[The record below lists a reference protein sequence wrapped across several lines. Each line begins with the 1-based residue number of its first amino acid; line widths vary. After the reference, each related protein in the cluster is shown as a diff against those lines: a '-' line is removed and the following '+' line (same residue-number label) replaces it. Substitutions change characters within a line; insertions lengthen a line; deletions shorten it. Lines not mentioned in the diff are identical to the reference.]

1 MAPRPPRT
9 RQQRI
14 TLVTLSTSRAL
25 LASSGFHARRDT
37 SVRTFIRKSLP
48 VLVALGALCVPA
60 VQAQDTL
67 APASAVAR
75 DALARHRDANGLLA
89 LSAEGRALYERD
101 VIKLDGYGYCGRSVA
116 LAEQGEFRQSIRA
129 AAKALH
135 IAGSTDNEDLR
146 ALAQRDLAIA
156 YNYAG
161 LLDEAEKF
169 ANGAL
174 ALKPKNPQQ
183 AHAPAL
189 KVLGD
194 VAARRGR
201 YGDAAEAYK
210 RSHELASERFRPL
223 VLVSL
228 ANAYTAAGR
237 AHEALEQ
244 LDRLPRSEA
253 EKLGAFHDRSRA
265 NALLAAGQPEPA
277 LALFQRIA
285 ADSGSSDALYHRLW
299 ATEGVGRV
307 ELQRGNKPAA
317 LKAYLDTVQIADS
330 LRGKFQSE
338 EFKTGLF
345 GDVQKVFDTALDLS
359 ITQRDFEAAWSLS
372 EASRS
377 RQLLDAIRD
386 RAADTLAEQRVT
398 LAELQKTL
406 GPSEAVLQFHVL
418 EARSIVWLITRSGMS
433 AAVLPQGQ
441 TGLAPLVE
449 NFRSSVIERRRDTTT
464 LAAALYKTLL
474 AEIDLAPVQ
483 RLFVVPHG
491 PLHYL
496 PFQALHDGRSFLI
509 ERSALTV
516 WPSSAVGARLLAR
529 GSAPVPQLLGFGNP
543 STDKNVPLP
552 GAEREVQQV
561 ARLFGGSEIFVQ
573 QEATKERFKAGAGRA
588 NMVHVAAH
596 AELDDVDPLFSRILF
611 ASSAAEPGLLEAR
624 EIYTLDLRGVRLIT
638 LSACE
643 SGLGRVAR
651 GDEII
656 GFTRSLLSAG
666 ANSIVAS
673 LWPVADD
680 STDLLMGRLYRE
692 LAAGRDLM
700 ASMQLAQLEV
710 QKNRRFAHPFFW
722 APFNVIGNG
731 RLLVAG
737 GEVAK

>member
-1 MAPRPPRT
+1 MHKAVLAIIYAVLCT
-9 RQQRI
+9 A
-14 TLVTLSTSRAL
+14 T
-25 LASSGFHARRDT
+25 ASSH
-37 SVRTFIRKSLP
+37 
-48 VLVALGALCVPA
+48 
-60 VQAQDTL
+60 AQDL

-101 VIKLDGYGYCGRSVA
+101 VIKLDGYGYCGRSIA

-129 AAKALH
+129 ASKALH
-135 IAGSTDNEDLR
+135 LGNTSDNEDLR
-146 ALAQRDLAIA
+146 SLAQRDLAIA

-161 LLDEAEKF
+161 LLNEAERF

-174 ALKPKNPQQ
+174 ALKPKQPQQ
-183 AHAPAL
+183 AHAPAY

-194 VAARRGR
+194 VAVRRAR
-201 YGDAAEAYK
+201 YGDAADAYK
-210 RSHELASERFRPL
+210 RSLDLASDRFRPL
-223 VLVSL
+223 VQVSL

-237 AHEALEQ
+237 PREALEQ
-244 LDRLPRSEA
+244 LDQLPAREA
-253 EKLGAFHDRSRA
+253 EKLGAFYSRSRA
-265 NALLAAGQPEPA
+265 NALLAANLPDPA
-277 LALFQRIA
+277 LLLFKQIA
-285 ADSGSSDALYHRLW
+285 ADTTSGDALYNRLW
-299 ATEGVGRV
+299 ATEGMGRV

-317 LKAYLDTVQIADS
+317 LKSYLETVRLADS

-345 GDVQKVFDTALDLS
+345 GDIQKVFDAALDLS
-359 ITQRDFEAAWSLS
+359 ITTRDFEAAWTLS

-377 RQLLDAIRD
+377 RQLLDSIRD
-386 RAADTLAEQRVT
+386 RAADSLAEQRVT

-406 GPSEAVLQFHVL
+406 ASGEAVLQFHVL
-418 EARSIVWLITRSGMS
+418 DNRSIVWLITRTGMS
-433 AAVLPQGQ
+433 AAVIPQGQ
-441 TGLAPLVE
+441 AGLAALVE
-449 NFRSSVIERRRDTTT
+449 NFRSSVIERRRDTTQ
-464 LAAALYKTLL
+464 LAAGLHKLLL
-474 AEIDLAPVQ
+474 AELDLTPVL

-496 PFQALHDGRSFLI
+496 PFQALHDGRGFLI
-509 ERSALTV
+509 ERTAMTV
-516 WPSSAVGARLLAR
+516 WPSSAVGARLQAR
-529 GSAPVPQLLGFGNP
+529 GAAPAPVLLGFGNP

-561 ARLFGGSEIFVQ
+561 AKLFPRNEVFVQ
-573 QEATKERFKAGAGRA
+573 QEATKERFKAGASKA

-611 ASSAAEPGLLEAR
+611 AATTTEPGLLEAR

-680 STDLLMGRLYRE
+680 STDVLMGRLYRE
-692 LAAGRDLM
+692 LASGRDLM
-700 ASMQLAQLEV
+700 AGMQLAQLEV

-731 RLLVAG
+731 RLLIAG
-737 GEVAK
+737 NEVVR

>member
-1 MAPRPPRT
+1 MRT
-9 RQQRI
+9 FHKS
-14 TLVTLSTSRAL
+14 LL
-25 LASSGFHARRDT
+25 LAAG
-37 SVRTFIRKSLP
+37 
-48 VLVALGALCVPA
+48 VALCGPWLP
-60 VQAQDTL
+60 VQAQDL
-67 APASAVAR
+67 APISAVAR

-101 VIKLDGYGYCGRSVA
+101 VIKLDGYGYCGRSIA

-129 AAKALH
+129 ASKALH
-135 IAGSTDNEDLR
+135 IGQTSDNEDLR
-146 ALAQRDLAIA
+146 SLAQRDLAIA

-161 LLDEAEKF
+161 LLDEAERF
-169 ANGAL
+169 AQGAL

-183 AHAPAL
+183 AHAPAY

-194 VAARRGR
+194 VAVRRAR
-201 YGDAAEAYK
+201 YGDAADAYQ
-210 RSHELASERFRPL
+210 RSLELASDRFRPL
-223 VLVSL
+223 VQVSL

-237 AHEALEQ
+237 PREALEQ
-244 LDRLPRSEA
+244 LDKLPAAEA
-253 EKLGAFHDRSRA
+253 DKLGAFYKRSRA
-265 NALLAAGQPEPA
+265 NALLAARLPDQA
-277 LALFQRIA
+277 QALFRQVA
-285 ADSGSSDALYHRLW
+285 AESTAGDALYNRLW
-299 ATEGVGRV
+299 ATEGLGRV

-317 LKAYLDTVQIADS
+317 LQSYLETVRLADS

-345 GDVQKVFDTALDLS
+345 GDIQKVFDTALDLS
-359 ITQRDFEAAWSLS
+359 IATSNFEAAWTLS

-386 RAADTLAEQRVT
+386 RAADSLADHRVT
-398 LAELQKTL
+398 LSELQKTL
-406 GPSEAVLQFHVL
+406 GSGEAVLQFHVL
-418 EARSIVWLITRSGMS
+418 DNRSIVWLITRSGMS
-433 AAVLPQGQ
+433 ANVIPQGQ
-441 TGLAPLVE
+441 AGLAALVE
-449 NFRSSVIERRRDTTT
+449 NFRSSVIERRRDTTN
-464 LAAALYKTLL
+464 LAVALNKLLL
-474 AEIDLAPVQ
+474 ADLDLTPTL

-509 ERSALTV
+509 ERTALTV
-516 WPSSAVGARLLAR
+516 WPSSAVGSRLQAR
-529 GSAPVPQLLGFGNP
+529 GSAPAPVLLGFGNP

-561 ARLFGGSEIFVQ
+561 AKLFPRNEVFVQ
-573 QEATKERFKAGAGRA
+573 KDATKERFKAGAGRA

-611 ASSAAEPGLLEAR
+611 ASSASESGLLEAR

-680 STDLLMGRLYRE
+680 STDVLMSRLYRE

-700 ASMQLAQLEV
+700 AGMQLAQLEV

-731 RLLVAG
+731 RLLITG
-737 GEVAK
+737 SEVVR

>member
-1 MAPRPPRT
+1 MKGKSVWVLHKAV
-9 RQQRI
+9 
-14 TLVTLSTSRAL
+14 LVGACAVL
-25 LASSGFHARRDT
+25 FC
-37 SVRTFIRKSLP
+37 VSLP
-48 VLVALGALCVPA
+48 S
-60 VQAQDTL
+60 QAQDAL

-75 DALARHRDANGLLA
+75 DALARHRDADGLLA

-101 VIKLDGYGYCGRSVA
+101 VIKLDGYGYCGRSIA

-129 AAKALH
+129 ASKALH
-135 IAGSTDNEDLR
+135 VGNSTDNEDLR
-146 ALAQRDLAIA
+146 SLAQRDLAIS

-161 LLDEAEKF
+161 LLDEAERF
-169 ANGAL
+169 AQGAL
-174 ALKPKNPQQ
+174 ALKPKQPQQ
-183 AHAPAL
+183 AHAPAY

-194 VAARRGR
+194 VAVRRGR

-210 RSHELASERFRPL
+210 SSLALASERFRPL

-237 AHEALEQ
+237 PREALQQ
-244 LDRLPRSEA
+244 LDQLPAREA
-253 EKLGAFHDRSRA
+253 GKLGGFYSRSRA
-265 NALLAAGQPEPA
+265 NALLAAGLNDQA
-277 LALFQRIA
+277 LALFKQIA
-285 ADSGSSDALYHRLW
+285 GDNASADASYNRLW
-299 ATEGVGRV
+299 ATEGIGRV
-307 ELQRGNKPAA
+307 ELKRGDKPAA
-317 LKAYLDTVQIADS
+317 LKAYLDTVRLADS

-345 GDVQKVFDTALDLS
+345 GDIQKVFDSALDLS
-359 ITQRDFEAAWSLS
+359 IDTRDFEAAWTLS

-377 RQLLDAIRD
+377 RQLLDSIRD
-386 RAADTLAEQRVT
+386 RAADTLADHRVT

-406 GPSEAVLQFHVL
+406 GSGEAVLQFHVL
-418 EARSIVWLITRSGMS
+418 ENRSIVWLITRAGMS
-433 AAVLPQGQ
+433 ASVIPQGQ
-441 TGLAPLVE
+441 AGLAALVE
-449 NFRSSVIERRRDTTT
+449 NFRSSVIERRRDTST
-464 LAAALYKTLL
+464 LAVALNKVLL
-474 AEIDLAPVQ
+474 ADMDLTPVL

-496 PFQALHDGRSFLI
+496 PFQALNDGRSYLI
-509 ERSALTV
+509 ERTALTV

-529 GSAPVPQLLGFGNP
+529 GSAPAPALLGFGNP

-561 ARLFGGSEIFVQ
+561 ARLFNNSEVFVQ
-573 QEATKERFKAGAGRA
+573 REATKERFKAGAGRA

-596 AELDDVDPLFSRILF
+596 AELDDADPLFSRILF
-611 ASSAAEPGLLEAR
+611 AASSTEPGLLEAR

-700 ASMQLAQLEV
+700 ASMQLAQIEV

-731 RLLVAG
+731 RLLISG
-737 GEVAK
+737 SEVAR

>member
-1 MAPRPPRT
+1 MRLA
-9 RQQRI
+9 
-14 TLVTLSTSRAL
+14 AL
-25 LASSGFHARRDT
+25 LASVGIHARRDT
-37 SVRTFIRKSLP
+37 SVRTLSRTL
-48 VLVALGALCVPA
+48 LVATTALCALAPA
-60 VQAQDTL
+60 HAQDTAL
-67 APASAVAR
+67 APVSSVAR

-101 VIKLDGYGYCGRSVA
+101 VIKLDGYAYCGRSIA

-129 AAKALH
+129 ASKALH
-135 IAGSTDNEDLR
+135 IGSATDNEDLR
-146 ALAQRDLAIA
+146 SLAQRDLAIA

-169 ANGAL
+169 AQGAL

-201 YGDAAEAYK
+201 YGDAAEAYQ
-210 RSHELASERFRPL
+210 RSHALASEKFRPL

-237 AHEALEQ
+237 PADALQQ
-244 LDRLPRSEA
+244 LDRLPRAEA

-265 NALLAAGQPEPA
+265 NALLAAGQPDQA
-277 LALFQRIA
+277 LVLFERV
-285 ADSGSSDALYHRLW
+285 ADTSATNSAGADALYHRLW
-299 ATEGVGRV
+299 ATEGMGRV
-307 ELQRGNKPAA
+307 ELKRGNRPAA
-317 LKAYLDTVQIADS
+317 LKAYLGTVALADQ

-345 GDVQKVFDTALDLS
+345 GDIQKVFDTALDLS
-359 ITQRDFEAAWSLS
+359 IAERNFEAAWSLS

-377 RQLLDAIRD
+377 RQLLDAVRD
-386 RAADTLAEQRVT
+386 RAADTLAEQRVS
-398 LAELQKTL
+398 LAELQRSL
-406 GPSEAVLQFHVL
+406 AMGEAVLQFHVL
-418 EARSIVWLITRSGMS
+418 DQRSIVWLITKSGMS
-433 AAVLPQGQ
+433 ATVIAQGQ
-441 TGLAPLVE
+441 AGLAPLVE

-464 LAAALYKTLL
+464 LAANLYKLLL
-474 AEIDLAPVQ
+474 AEVDLAPVQ
-483 RLFVVPHG
+483 RLYVVPHG

-496 PFQALHDGRSFLI
+496 PFQALHDGRSYLI

-516 WPSSAVGARLLAR
+516 WPSAAVGSKLLTR
-529 GSAPVPQLLGFGNP
+529 GSVPAPQLLGFGNP

-561 ARLFGGSEIFVQ
+561 ARLFSGSEIHLKQ
-573 QEATKERFKAGAGRA
+573 DATKDRFKAGAGRA
-588 NMVHVAAH
+588 NMVHIAAH

-611 ASSAAEPGLLEAR
+611 ASTATESGLLEAR
-624 EIYTLDLRGVRLIT
+624 EIYNLDLRGVRLIT

-666 ANSIVAS
+666 ASSIVAS

-700 ASMQLAQLEV
+700 AGMQAAQLEV

-731 RLLVAG
+731 RLVVITGSAQ
-737 GEVAK
+737 

>member
-1 MAPRPPRT
+1 
-9 RQQRI
+9 
-14 TLVTLSTSRAL
+14 
-25 LASSGFHARRDT
+25 
-37 SVRTFIRKSLP
+37 VRTLHRTIVVGVLAGLCALP
-48 VLVALGALCVPA
+48 A
-60 VQAQDTL
+60 QAQDTL
-67 APASAVAR
+67 APASTIAR
-75 DALARHRDANGLLA
+75 DALARHRDAHGLLA
-89 LSAEGRALYERD
+89 VSAEGRALYERD
-101 VIKLDGYGYCGRSVA
+101 VIKLDGYAYCGRSIA

-135 IAGSTDNEDLR
+135 LGSTTDNEDLR
-146 ALAQRDLAIA
+146 SLAQRDLAIA
-156 YNYAG
+156 YSYAG

-183 AHAPAL
+183 AHAPSH

-194 VAARRGR
+194 IAARRGR
-201 YGDAAEAYK
+201 YGDAAEAYQ
-210 RSHELASERFRPL
+210 RSLAVASERFRPL

-237 AHEALEQ
+237 PTEALAQ
-244 LDRLPRSEA
+244 LDTLPRPQAEA
-253 EKLGAFHDRSRA
+253 LGPFYQRSRA
-265 NALLAAGQPEPA
+265 NALLAAGVAEEA
-277 LALFQRIA
+277 HALFQQIA
-285 ADSGSSDALYHRLW
+285 AEARGTDALYHRLW
-299 ATEGVGRV
+299 ATEGLGRV
-307 ELQRGNKPAA
+307 ELRRGNPAAA
-317 LKAYLDTVQIADS
+317 LKAYLDTVAIAEQ
-330 LRGKFQSE
+330 LRGKFQSD

-345 GDVQKVFDTALDLS
+345 GDIQKVFDTALELS
-359 ITQRDFEAAWSLS
+359 IAQREFESAWVLS

-377 RQLLDAIRD
+377 RQLLDAVRD
-386 RAADTLAEQRVT
+386 RAADTLADQRVS
-398 LAELQKTL
+398 LAELQKAL
-406 GPSEAVLQFHVL
+406 APGEAVLQFHVL
-418 EARSIVWLITRSGMS
+418 EQRSVAWLVTRNGLS
-433 AAVLPQGQ
+433 AAVIAQGQ
-441 TGLAPLVE
+441 AGLAPLVE
-449 NFRSSVIERRRDTTT
+449 NFRSSVIERRRDTST
-464 LAAALYKTLL
+464 LAAALYKVLL
-474 AEIDLAPVQ
+474 ADVDLAPAQ
-483 RLFVVPHG
+483 RLYVVPHG

-496 PFQALHDGRSFLI
+496 PFQALHDGRSYLI

-516 WPSSAVGARLLAR
+516 WPSAAIGARLLAR
-529 GSAPVPQLLGFGNP
+529 GSVPAPQLLGFGNP
-543 STDKNVPLP
+543 TTDKNVPLP

-561 ARLFGGSEIFVQ
+561 AHLFADSEIHLKAD
-573 QEATKERFKAGAGRA
+573 ATKDRFKASAGRH
-588 NMVHVAAH
+588 NMVHIAAH

-611 ASSAAEPGLLEAR
+611 ASNASDPGLLEAR

-666 ANSIVAS
+666 ATSIVAS

-680 STDLLMGRLYRE
+680 STDLLMNRLYRE

-700 ASMQLAQLEV
+700 AGMQAAQLEV

-737 GEVAK
+737 GTQ

>member
-1 MAPRPPRT
+1 MRT
-9 RQQRI
+9 LHR
-14 TLVTLSTSRAL
+14 TML
-25 LASSGFHARRDT
+25 LA
-37 SVRTFIRKSLP
+37 
-48 VLVALGALCVPA
+48 VALALSAPVA
-60 VQAQDTL
+60 QAQDTL
-67 APASAVAR
+67 APANTVAR
-75 DALARHRDANGLLA
+75 DALARHRDANGILA

-101 VIKLDGYGYCGRSVA
+101 VIKLDGYAYCGRSVA

-135 IAGSTDNEDLR
+135 IGSSTDNEDLR
-146 ALAQRDLAIA
+146 SLAQRDLAIA
-156 YNYAG
+156 YSYAG

-169 ANGAL
+169 AAGAL

-183 AHAPAL
+183 AHAPSH

-201 YGDAAEAYK
+201 YGDAADHYT
-210 RSHELASERFRPL
+210 RSYALASERFRPL

-237 AHEALEQ
+237 PTEALGQ
-244 LDRLPRSEA
+244 LDKLPRSDA
-253 EKLGAFHDRSRA
+253 DKLGAFYQRSRA
-265 NALLAAGQPEPA
+265 NALLAAGVADQA
-277 LALFQRIA
+277 HALFQRIA
-285 ADSGSSDALYHRLW
+285 AEASGADALYHRLW
-299 ATEGVGRV
+299 ASEGLGRV

-317 LKAYLDTVQIADS
+317 LKAYLDTVAVAEQ
-330 LRGKFQSE
+330 LRGKFQSD

-345 GDVQKVFDTALDLS
+345 GDIQKVFDTALDLA
-359 ITQRDFEAAWSLS
+359 ITQREFETAWVLS

-377 RQLLDAIRD
+377 RQLLDAVRD
-386 RAADTLAEQRVT
+386 RAADTLAEQRIT
-398 LAELQKTL
+398 LAELQKAL
-406 GPSEAVLQFHVL
+406 APGEAVLQFHVL
-418 EARSIVWLITRSGMS
+418 DARSVAWLITRSGLS
-433 AAVLPQGQ
+433 ATVIAQGQ
-441 TGLAPLVE
+441 AGLAPQVE

-464 LAAALYKTLL
+464 LAANLYKLLL
-474 AEIDLAPVQ
+474 ADVDLAPAQ
-483 RLFVVPHG
+483 RLYVVPHG

-496 PFQALHDGRSFLI
+496 PFQALHDGRSYLI

-516 WPSSAVGARLLAR
+516 WPSAAVGARLLTR
-529 GSAPVPQLLGFGNP
+529 GSVPTPQLLGFGNP

-561 ARLFGGSEIFVQ
+561 ARLFTGSEIYLKQ
-573 QEATKERFKAGAGRA
+573 DATKDRFKANAGRH
-588 NMVHVAAH
+588 NMVHIAAH

-611 ASSAAEPGLLEAR
+611 ASNASDPGLLEAR

-666 ANSIVAS
+666 ATSIVAS

-680 STDLLMGRLYRE
+680 STDLLMNRLYRE

-700 ASMQLAQLEV
+700 AGMQAAQLEV

-737 GEVAK
+737 EAAR

>member
-1 MAPRPPRT
+1 MNNEA
-9 RQQRI
+9 
-14 TLVTLSTSRAL
+14 
-25 LASSGFHARRDT
+25 
-37 SVRTFIRKSLP
+37 
-48 VLVALGALCVPA
+48 
-60 VQAQDTL
+60 L
-67 APASAVAR
+67 APASTVAR

-89 LSAEGRALYERD
+89 LSAEGQALYERD
-101 VIKLDGYGYCGRSVA
+101 VIKLDGYGYCGRSIA

-129 AAKALH
+129 ASKALH
-135 IAGSTDNEDLR
+135 VGNSTDNEDLR
-146 ALAQRDLAIA
+146 SLAQRDLAIA

-161 LLDEAEKF
+161 LLDEAERF
-169 ANGAL
+169 AQGAL
-174 ALKPKNPQQ
+174 ALHPKQPQQ
-183 AHAPAL
+183 AHAPAY

-194 VAARRGR
+194 VAVRRER
-201 YGDAAEAYK
+201 YGDAADAYK
-210 RSHELASERFRPL
+210 QSLSLASERFRPL

-237 AHEALEQ
+237 PREALEQ
-244 LDRLPRSEA
+244 LDLLPAREA
-253 EKLGAFHDRSRA
+253 QKLGAFYSRSRA
-265 NALLAAGQPEPA
+265 NALLAGNLPDQA
-277 LALFQRIA
+277 LVLFQQIA
-285 ADSGSSDALYHRLW
+285 ADTTGADSLYNRLW
-299 ATEGVGRV
+299 ATEGIGRV

-317 LKAYLDTVQIADS
+317 LKSYLQTVQLADS

-345 GDVQKVFDTALDLS
+345 GNIQKVFDTALDLS
-359 ITQRDFEAAWSLS
+359 ITTRDFEAAWTLS

-377 RQLLDAIRD
+377 RQLLDSIRD
-386 RAADTLAEQRVT
+386 RAADSLADHRVT
-398 LAELQKTL
+398 LQELQKTL
-406 GPSEAVLQFHVL
+406 GSGEAVLQFHVL
-418 EARSIVWLITRSGMS
+418 ESRSIVWLITRTSVS
-433 AAVLPQGQ
+433 ASVIAQGQ
-441 TGLAPLVE
+441 AGLAAMVE

-464 LAAALYKTLL
+464 LAVALNKLL
-474 AEIDLAPVQ
+474 LSDLDLTPVL

-496 PFQALHDGRSFLI
+496 PFQALHDGRSYLI
-509 ERSALTV
+509 ERTALTV

-529 GSAPVPQLLGFGNP
+529 GNAPTPALLGFGNP

-561 ARLFGGSEIFVQ
+561 AKLFAGSEVFVQ
-573 QEATKERFKAGAGRA
+573 QEATKERFRSGAGRA

-611 ASSAAEPGLLEAR
+611 ASTASEPGLLEAR
-624 EIYTLDLRGVRLIT
+624 EIYALDLHGVRLIT

-692 LAAGRDLM
+692 LASGRDLM
-700 ASMQLAQLEV
+700 ASMQLAQIEV

-731 RLLVAG
+731 RLLIQG
-737 GEVAK
+737 SEVVR

>member
-1 MAPRPPRT
+1 MRT
-9 RQQRI
+9 FHKS
-14 TLVTLSTSRAL
+14 LL
-25 LASSGFHARRDT
+25 LAAG
-37 SVRTFIRKSLP
+37 
-48 VLVALGALCVPA
+48 VALCGPWLP
-60 VQAQDTL
+60 VQAQDL
-67 APASAVAR
+67 APISAVAR

-101 VIKLDGYGYCGRSVA
+101 VIKLDGYGYCGRSIA

-129 AAKALH
+129 ASKALH
-135 IAGSTDNEDLR
+135 IGQTSDNEDLR
-146 ALAQRDLAIA
+146 SLAQRDLAIA

-161 LLDEAEKF
+161 LLDEAERF
-169 ANGAL
+169 AQGAL

-183 AHAPAL
+183 AHAPAH

-194 VAARRGR
+194 VAVRRGR
-201 YGDAAEAYK
+201 YGDAADAYK
-210 RSHELASERFRPL
+210 RSLELASDRFRPL

-237 AHEALEQ
+237 PREALEQ
-244 LDRLPRSEA
+244 LDKLPSGEA
-253 EKLGAFHDRSRA
+253 DKLGAFHKRSRA
-265 NALLAAGQPEPA
+265 NALLAARLPDQAES
-277 LALFQRIA
+277 LFKQVA
-285 ADSGSSDALYHRLW
+285 SDSTSGDALYNRLW
-299 ATEGVGRV
+299 ATEGLGRV

-317 LKAYLDTVQIADS
+317 LKSYLETVSLADS

-345 GDVQKVFDTALDLS
+345 GDIQKVFDTALDLS
-359 ITQRDFEAAWSLS
+359 IATSNFEAAWTLS

-386 RAADTLAEQRVT
+386 RAADSLAEQRVT
-398 LAELQKTL
+398 LTELQKTL
-406 GPSEAVLQFHVL
+406 GSGEAVLQFHVL
-418 EARSIVWLITRSGMS
+418 DNRSIVWLITRSGMS
-433 AAVLPQGQ
+433 ASVISQGQ
-441 TGLAPLVE
+441 AGLAALVE

-464 LAAALYKTLL
+464 LAVALNKLLL
-474 AEIDLAPVQ
+474 ADLDLTPTL

-509 ERSALTV
+509 ERTALTV
-516 WPSSAVGARLLAR
+516 WPSSAVGARLQAR
-529 GSAPVPQLLGFGNP
+529 GNAPAPVLLGFGNP

-561 ARLFGGSEIFVQ
+561 AKLFPRNEVFVQ
-573 QEATKERFKAGAGRA
+573 KDATKERFKAGAGRA

-611 ASSAAEPGLLEAR
+611 ASDANESGLLEAR

-680 STDLLMGRLYRE
+680 STDVLMSRLYRE

-700 ASMQLAQLEV
+700 AGMQQAQLEV

-731 RLLVAG
+731 RLLITG
-737 GEVAK
+737 SEVVR

>member
-1 MAPRPPRT
+1 MRT
-9 RQQRI
+9 FHKS
-14 TLVTLSTSRAL
+14 LL
-25 LASSGFHARRDT
+25 LAAG
-37 SVRTFIRKSLP
+37 
-48 VLVALGALCVPA
+48 VALCGPWLP
-60 VQAQDTL
+60 VQAQDL
-67 APASAVAR
+67 APISAVAR

-101 VIKLDGYGYCGRSVA
+101 VIKLDGYGYCGRSIA

-129 AAKALH
+129 ASKALH
-135 IAGSTDNEDLR
+135 IGQTSDNEDLR
-146 ALAQRDLAIA
+146 SLAQRDLAIA

-161 LLDEAEKF
+161 LLDEAERF
-169 ANGAL
+169 AQGAL

-183 AHAPAL
+183 AHAPAH

-194 VAARRGR
+194 VAVRRGR
-201 YGDAAEAYK
+201 YGDAADAYK
-210 RSHELASERFRPL
+210 RSLELASDRFRPL

-237 AHEALEQ
+237 PREALEQ
-244 LDRLPRSEA
+244 LDKLPSGEA
-253 EKLGAFHDRSRA
+253 DKLGAFHKRSRA
-265 NALLAAGQPEPA
+265 NALLAARLPDQAES
-277 LALFQRIA
+277 LFKQVA
-285 ADSGSSDALYHRLW
+285 SDSTSGDALYNRLW
-299 ATEGVGRV
+299 ATEGLGRV

-317 LKAYLDTVQIADS
+317 LKSYLETVSLADS

-345 GDVQKVFDTALDLS
+345 GDIQKVFDTALDLS
-359 ITQRDFEAAWSLS
+359 IATSNFEAAWTLS

-386 RAADTLAEQRVT
+386 RAADSLAEQRVT
-398 LAELQKTL
+398 LTELQKTL
-406 GPSEAVLQFHVL
+406 GSGEAVLQFHVL
-418 EARSIVWLITRSGMS
+418 DNRSIVWLITRSGMS
-433 AAVLPQGQ
+433 ASVISQGQ
-441 TGLAPLVE
+441 AGLAALVE

-464 LAAALYKTLL
+464 LAVALNKLLL
-474 AEIDLAPVQ
+474 ADLDLTPTL

-509 ERSALTV
+509 ERTALTV
-516 WPSSAVGARLLAR
+516 WPSSAVGARLQAR
-529 GSAPVPQLLGFGNP
+529 GNAPAPVLLGFGNP

-561 ARLFGGSEIFVQ
+561 AKLFPRNEVFVQ
-573 QEATKERFKAGAGRA
+573 KDATKERFKAGAGRA

-611 ASSAAEPGLLEAR
+611 ASDANESGLLEAR

-680 STDLLMGRLYRE
+680 STDVLMSRLYRE

-700 ASMQLAQLEV
+700 AGMQQAQLEV

-731 RLLVAG
+731 RLLITG
-737 GEVAK
+737 NEVVR

>member
-1 MAPRPPRT
+1 MRT
-9 RQQRI
+9 FHKS
-14 TLVTLSTSRAL
+14 LL
-25 LASSGFHARRDT
+25 LAAG
-37 SVRTFIRKSLP
+37 
-48 VLVALGALCVPA
+48 VALIGSAAPIH
-60 VQAQDTL
+60 AQDL
-67 APASAVAR
+67 APISAVAR
-75 DALARHRDANGLLA
+75 DALARHRDASGLLA

-101 VIKLDGYGYCGRSVA
+101 VIKLDGYGYCGRSIA

-129 AAKALH
+129 ASKALH
-135 IAGSTDNEDLR
+135 IGQTSDNEDLR
-146 ALAQRDLAIA
+146 SLAQRDLAIA

-161 LLDEAEKF
+161 LLDEAERF
-169 ANGAL
+169 AQGAL

-183 AHAPAL
+183 AHAPAY

-194 VAARRGR
+194 VAVRRGR
-201 YGDAAEAYK
+201 YGDAADAYK
-210 RSHELASERFRPL
+210 RSLELASDRFRPL

-237 AHEALEQ
+237 PREALEQ
-244 LDRLPRSEA
+244 LDKLPAGEA
-253 EKLGAFHDRSRA
+253 DKLGAFYKRSRG
-265 NALLAAGQPEPA
+265 NALLAANLPDQA
-277 LALFQRIA
+277 QALFKQVA
-285 ADSGSSDALYHRLW
+285 ADSTAGDALYHRLW
-299 ATEGVGRV
+299 ATEGLGRV

-317 LKAYLDTVQIADS
+317 LKAYLETVRLADS

-345 GDVQKVFDTALDLS
+345 GDIQKVFDAALDLS
-359 ITQRDFEAAWSLS
+359 ITTSNFEAAWTLS

-406 GPSEAVLQFHVL
+406 GSGEAVLQFHVL
-418 EARSIVWLITRSGMS
+418 DNRSIVWLITRSGMQARVIS
-433 AAVLPQGQ
+433 QGQ
-441 TGLAPLVE
+441 AGLAALVE

-464 LAAALYKTLL
+464 LAAALNRLLLSDLDLTPTL
-474 AEIDLAPVQ
+474 

-509 ERSALTV
+509 ERTALTV
-516 WPSSAVGARLLAR
+516 WPSSAVGARLQAR
-529 GSAPVPQLLGFGNP
+529 GAAPAPVLLGFGNP

-561 ARLFGGSEIFVQ
+561 AKLFPRNEIFVQ
-573 QEATKERFKAGAGRA
+573 QDATKERFKAGAGRA
-588 NMVHVAAH
+588 NIVHVAAH

-611 ASSAAEPGLLEAR
+611 ASSANESGLLEAR

-680 STDLLMGRLYRE
+680 STDVLMSRLYRE

-700 ASMQLAQLEV
+700 AGMQLAQLEV

-731 RLLVAG
+731 RLLITG
-737 GEVAK
+737 SEVVR

>member
-1 MAPRPPRT
+1 MRT
-9 RQQRI
+9 FHKS
-14 TLVTLSTSRAL
+14 LL
-25 LASSGFHARRDT
+25 LAA
-37 SVRTFIRKSLP
+37 SV
-48 VLVALGALCVPA
+48 VLCAPLASAL
-60 VQAQDTL
+60 AQDL
-67 APASAVAR
+67 APISAVAR

-101 VIKLDGYGYCGRSVA
+101 VIKLDGYGYCGRSIA

-129 AAKALH
+129 ASKALH
-135 IAGSTDNEDLR
+135 LGQSSDNEDLR
-146 ALAQRDLAIA
+146 SLAQRDLAIA

-161 LLDEAEKF
+161 LLDEAERF
-169 ANGAL
+169 AQGAL
-174 ALKPKNPQQ
+174 ALTPQNPQQ
-183 AHAPAL
+183 AHAPAH

-194 VAARRGR
+194 VAVRRGR
-201 YGDAAEAYK
+201 YGDAADAYK
-210 RSHELASERFRPL
+210 RSLALASERFRPL
-223 VLVSL
+223 VQVSL

-237 AHEALEQ
+237 PREALEQ
-244 LDRLPRSEA
+244 LDQLPAREA
-253 EKLGAFHDRSRA
+253 EKLGAFYQRSRA
-265 NALLAAGQPEPA
+265 NALLLAGLPDQA
-277 LALFQRIA
+277 LALFNQIA
-285 ADSGSSDALYHRLW
+285 TDTSSGNTLYNQLW

-317 LKAYLDTVQIADS
+317 LKSYLETVRLADS

-345 GDVQKVFDTALDLS
+345 GDIQKVFDTALDLS
-359 ITQRDFEAAWSLS
+359 ITTRDFEAAWTLS

-386 RAADTLAEQRVT
+386 RAADSLAEHRVT

-406 GPSEAVLQFHVL
+406 GSGEAVLQFHVL
-418 EARSIVWLITRSGMS
+418 DTRSIVWLITRAGMS
-433 AAVLPQGQ
+433 AAVIPQGQ
-441 TGLAPLVE
+441 AGLAALVE

-464 LAAALYKTLL
+464 LAVALNKLLL
-474 AEIDLAPVQ
+474 ADMDLTPTL

-509 ERSALTV
+509 ERTAMTV
-516 WPSSAVGARLLAR
+516 WPSSAVGSRLQAR
-529 GSAPVPQLLGFGNP
+529 GNAPAPVLLGFGNP

-561 ARLFGGSEIFVQ
+561 AGLFPRSEVFVQ
-573 QEATKERFKAGAGRA
+573 QDATKERFKAGAGRA

-611 ASSAAEPGLLEAR
+611 ASSGTESGLLEAR

-680 STDLLMGRLYRE
+680 STDVLMGRLYRE

-700 ASMQLAQLEV
+700 AGMQQAQLEV

-731 RLLVAG
+731 RLLIAG
-737 GEVAK
+737 SEVAR